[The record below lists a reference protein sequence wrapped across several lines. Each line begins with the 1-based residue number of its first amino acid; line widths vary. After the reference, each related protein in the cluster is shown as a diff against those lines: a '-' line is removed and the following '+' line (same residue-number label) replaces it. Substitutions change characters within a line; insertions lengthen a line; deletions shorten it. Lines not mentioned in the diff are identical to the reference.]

1 LCILHKRG
9 FIRNFPAS
17 LATGSWSRHATSWNL
32 MPNPPAALHGYRTS
46 SDAPSVLIVDD
57 EVGMTQV
64 VSDLLSRHGYLVS
77 VASNGR
83 LALAQL
89 REQPVDV
96 VLTDVMM
103 PVMDGPELLQEML
116 ADERYCKI
124 PVIFMTSLPES
135 VPAEASAD
143 HAVLEKPFSSELLLK
158 VIEDTVGP

>member
-1 LCILHKRG
+1 
-9 FIRNFPAS
+9 
-17 LATGSWSRHATSWNL
+17 
-32 MPNPPAALHGYRTS
+32 MPHPAAHRDDHRPG
-46 SDAPSVLIVDD
+46 SDALSVLIVDD

-64 VSDLLSRHGYLVS
+64 VSDLLSRHGYVVS
-77 VASNGR
+77 VAFNGR

-89 REQPVDV
+89 RERPVDI

-103 PVMDGPELLQEML
+103 PVMDGTELLQEML
-116 ADERYCKI
+116 ADERYRQI

-158 VIEDTVGP
+158 IIEDTVGS

>member
-1 LCILHKRG
+1 
-9 FIRNFPAS
+9 
-17 LATGSWSRHATSWNL
+17 
-32 MPNPPAALHGYRTS
+32 MPYPAAHRDDHRPGP
-46 SDAPSVLIVDD
+46 DAPTVLIVDD

-64 VSDLLSRHGYLVS
+64 VGDLLSQHGYLVS

-89 REQPVDV
+89 REHPVDL

-116 ADERYCKI
+116 ADERCRKI
-124 PVIFMTSLPES
+124 PVIFMTSLPDS

-158 VIEDTVGP
+158 TIEDTVGL